1 MKILHLIGGG
11 DIGGAKTHVLS
22 LLAGLQKEEDV
33 EVLLVSFREGSFAE
47 EAISMSIPTE
57 VISSGNI
64 INDLVT
70 IRRLYDSGKFDIVH
84 CHGAKANM
92 VGALLKV
99 FSGATVVTTVHSDYR
114 LDYLG
119 RPLGNLI
126 NGNINKIALRIIKN
140 RICVSDPVAELLLSR
155 GFSPYGLFSIYNGLD
170 FNIAPR
176 ELDRSTFLE
185 SLGLKVSKDDVVC
198 GIAARLDP
206 VKDIPTLLRAFADTP
221 DHMKLVVAGDG
232 EQKAELIQIA
242 ENLGISDR
250 VCFAGWID
258 DIEAF
263 YKSIDINLLTSLSE
277 TFPYAVTE
285 GARCKVATIST
296 RVGGIPLLI
305 DHGVNGFLFDPGD
318 ENTLSELLSKL
329 GCDEDL
335 RKSFGERIFQKA
347 AENFSIDVTIAKQIE
362 IYKILLRRKERVVK
376 RNGVTICG
384 SYGKN
389 NAGDD
394 AILEAI
400 VSEITSIDPDL
411 RIRVL
416 SRTPKRTR
424 LSYRVDSYY
433 TFNPFMIVKA
443 FLSSKLYIN
452 GGGNLIQDIT
462 STRSLL
468 FYLFTIWLGKRTGCS
483 VMMYGCGI
491 GPVSRPLNRKLAARI
506 MNRNVDAISLREPE
520 SGEELKRL
528 GVSNP
533 DIILSADPALI
544 LDPSPPSE
552 VQSAMLSSG
561 LSPQDRYIAFIPRD
575 WVSYPEKAD
584 IIGRAAEYAFE
595 KHNLTPV
602 FIPLERGKDEHAV
615 SLAIKNIKHVKPI
628 VIPTPEKTSTL
639 IGILARM
646 EAVVSMR
653 LHGLIFAAGQGVPLV
668 GIAYDTKVGS
678 FLSYMEQDL
687 CLPLEDVNEEVLF
700 SLIDRALQKD
710 RTKLASAV
718 EGLRAIEY
726 KNRETARELLSNK

>member
-1 MKILHLIGGG
+1 M
-11 DIGGAKTHVLS
+11 
-22 LLAGLQKEEDV
+22 
-33 EVLLVSFREGSFAE
+33 
-47 EAISMSIPTE
+47 
-57 VISSGNI
+57 
-64 INDLVT
+64 
-70 IRRLYDSGKFDIVH
+70 
-84 CHGAKANM
+84 
-92 VGALLKV
+92 
-99 FSGATVVTTVHSDYR
+99 
-114 LDYLG
+114 
-119 RPLGNLI
+119 
-126 NGNINKIALRIIKN
+126 
-140 RICVSDPVAELLLSR
+140 
-155 GFSPYGLFSIYNGLD
+155 
-170 FNIAPR
+170 
-176 ELDRSTFLE
+176 
-185 SLGLKVSKDDVVC
+185 
-198 GIAARLDP
+198 
-206 VKDIPTLLRAFADTP
+206 
-221 DHMKLVVAGDG
+221 
-232 EQKAELIQIA
+232 
-242 ENLGISDR
+242 
-250 VCFAGWID
+250 
-258 DIEAF
+258 
-263 YKSIDINLLTSLSE
+263 
-277 TFPYAVTE
+277 
-285 GARCKVATIST
+285 
-296 RVGGIPLLI
+296 
-305 DHGVNGFLFDPGD
+305 
-318 ENTLSELLSKL
+318 
-329 GCDEDL
+329 
-335 RKSFGERIFQKA
+335 
-347 AENFSIDVTIAKQIE
+347 TIAKQIE

-628 VIPTPEKTSTL
+628 VIPTPKTSTL

-653 LHGLIFAAGQGVPLV
+653 LHGLIFAAGQGVLV

-678 FLSYMEQDL
+678 FLSYMEQDSVCHWKML
-687 CLPLEDVNEEVLF
+687 MKRCYSPNRQ
-700 SLIDRALQKD
+700 STSKD
-710 RTKLASAV
+710 RTKLASA
-718 EGLRAIEY
+718 EGLRALNI
-726 KNRETARELLSNK
+726 KSRNST

>member
-1 MKILHLIGGG
+1 MRILHLIGGG
-11 DIGGAKTHVLS
+11 DVGGAKTHVLS
-22 LLAGLQKEEDV
+22 LLAGLQNEPNI
-33 EVLLVSFREGSFAE
+33 EVMLVSFREGSFAE
-47 EAISMSIPTE
+47 EAVSMSIPTE

-64 INDLVT
+64 IKDLRT
-70 IRRLYDSGKFDIVH
+70 IVRLFENGKFDIVH

-92 VGALLKV
+92 FGAVLKV
-99 FSGATVVTTVHSDYR
+99 FCRATVVTTVHSDYR

-119 RPLGNLI
+119 RPLGNLVY
-126 NGNINKIALRIIKN
+126 GNINRVALRIIKN

-170 FNIAPR
+170 FNIS
-176 ELDRSTFLE
+176 LGNVDKQGFLK
-185 SLGLKVSKDDVVC
+185 SLGLTISEGDVVC

-206 VKDIPTLLRAFADTP
+206 VKDIATLLRAFADTP
-221 DHMKLVVAGDG
+221 DHMKLVIAGDG
-232 EQKAELIQIA
+232 EQGDELVSLA
-242 ENLGISDR
+242 KSLGIPDR
-250 VCFAGWID
+250 VCFAGWVD
-258 DIEAF
+258 DMESF
-263 YKSIDINLLTSLSE
+263 YQSIDINLLTSLSE

-318 ENTLSELLSKL
+318 VNTLSRLLNEL
-329 GCDEDL
+329 GCDEEL
-335 RKSFGERIFQKA
+335 RKSFGERIYKKA
-347 AENFSIDVTIAKQIE
+347 AENFSIEVTIAKQVE
-362 IYKILLRRKERVVK
+362 IYKTLIRRRDRVVE
-376 RNGVTICG
+376 RHGVTICG

-400 VSEITSIDPDL
+400 VSEITEIDPDL

-416 SRTPKRTR
+416 SRTPRKTS
-424 LSYRVDSYY
+424 LNYKVDSSY
-433 TFNPFMIVKA
+433 TFNPFKIVNAMRK
-443 FLSSKLYIN
+443 SKLYIN

-491 GPVSRPLNRKLAARI
+491 GPVIRPLNRKFAARI
-506 MNRNVDAISLREPE
+506 LNRNVDAITLREPE

-528 GVSNP
+528 GVDNP
-533 DIILSADPALI
+533 EITLSADPALI

-552 VQSAMLSSG
+552 IDSAMLSNG
-561 LSPQDRYIAFIPRD
+561 LSPEGRYIAFVPRD
-575 WVSYPEKAD
+575 WSSYSEKAE
-584 IIGRAAEYAFE
+584 ILGRAADYAFE
-595 KHNLTPV
+595 KHGLSPV

-615 SLAIKNIKHVKPI
+615 NLATKGMKVANPVVVSAI
-628 VIPTPEKTSTL
+628 EKTSTL

-646 EAVVSMR
+646 DAVVSMR

-668 GIAYDTKVGS
+668 GISYDTKVSS
-678 FLSYMEQDL
+678 FMSYMEQDL
-687 CLPLEDVNEEVLF
+687 CVSLEDVNEEELF
-700 SLIDRALQKD
+700 SLIDRALDKD
-710 RTKLASAV
+710 REKLAETVS
-718 EGLRAIEY
+718 GLRAIEY
-726 KNRETARELLSNK
+726 KNRETARELLSK

>member
-1 MKILHLIGGG
+1 
-11 DIGGAKTHVLS
+11 
-22 LLAGLQKEEDV
+22 
-33 EVLLVSFREGSFAE
+33 
-47 EAISMSIPTE
+47 
-57 VISSGNI
+57 
-64 INDLVT
+64 
-70 IRRLYDSGKFDIVH
+70 
-84 CHGAKANM
+84 
-92 VGALLKV
+92 
-99 FSGATVVTTVHSDYR
+99 
-114 LDYLG
+114 
-119 RPLGNLI
+119 
-126 NGNINKIALRIIKN
+126 
-140 RICVSDPVAELLLSR
+140 
-155 GFSPYGLFSIYNGLD
+155 
-170 FNIAPR
+170 
-176 ELDRSTFLE
+176 
-185 SLGLKVSKDDVVC
+185 
-198 GIAARLDP
+198 
-206 VKDIPTLLRAFADTP
+206 
-221 DHMKLVVAGDG
+221 
-232 EQKAELIQIA
+232 
-242 ENLGISDR
+242 
-250 VCFAGWID
+250 
-258 DIEAF
+258 
-263 YKSIDINLLTSLSE
+263 
-277 TFPYAVTE
+277 
-285 GARCKVATIST
+285 
-296 RVGGIPLLI
+296 
-305 DHGVNGFLFDPGD
+305 
-318 ENTLSELLSKL
+318 
-329 GCDEDL
+329 
-335 RKSFGERIFQKA
+335 
-347 AENFSIDVTIAKQIE
+347 
-362 IYKILLRRKERVVK
+362 
-376 RNGVTICG
+376 
-384 SYGKN
+384 
-389 NAGDD
+389 
-394 AILEAI
+394 
-400 VSEITSIDPDL
+400 
-411 RIRVL
+411 
-416 SRTPKRTR
+416 
-424 LSYRVDSYY
+424 
-433 TFNPFMIVKA
+433 
-443 FLSSKLYIN
+443 
-452 GGGNLIQDIT
+452 
-462 STRSLL
+462 
-468 FYLFTIWLGKRTGCS
+468 
-483 VMMYGCGI
+483 
-491 GPVSRPLNRKLAARI
+491 